1 MIGVM
6 PKALVEREIG
16 NIGLTKLRVV
26 SSLHARA
33 QGPDVR
39 ALRRFYRPHR
49 WQRLPGG
56 PLRGLT
62 WAQLGEHGKVCG
74 LLNTFG
80 Y

>member
-1 MIGVM
+1 M

-39 ALRRFYRPHR
+39 PSEGFIALTGGNGSLEDLFEAS
-49 WQRLPGG
+49 PG
-56 PLRGLT
+56 RSSAST
-62 WAQLGEHGKVCG
+62 ARSAAS
-74 LLNTFG
+74 
-80 Y
+80 